1 MRSLKSPS
9 GMRRR
14 GPLAGL
20 LLVSTFVL
28 AAPAPYAPPPPPRKA
43 AAAPVAAPPPAAAG
57 KKQLSPFPT
66 EQQCQALGNVMSP
79 IPFGPG
85 ETLEFDIDA
94 LGARAGV
101 MTMQTLPLRDGI
113 LPLEVTVETNTF
125 FSKVRRVHGVAKSEI
140 SPRTLRSQHYFED
153 AYENEVHRV
162 ADVTFKKNKTARM
175 VSTVN
180 NQTWTED
187 LPWGNDVSDVGSAVH
202 LLRGIPMKEGQK
214 LCFDVYGIRRIWRV
228 WGTVLPREHVSMPLG
243 EFESWHLAG
252 EAAPINLPDARREM
266 HVWISDD
273 ARRLPLAAM
282 GVMDFGAVRATMKG
296 FTRPGEKTTRAENKA
311 NIKW

>member
-1 MRSLKSPS
+1 
-9 GMRRR
+9 MRR
-14 GPLAGL
+14 LS
-20 LLVSTFVL
+20 LLVLFLSSSIF
-28 AAPAPYAPPPPPRKA
+28 AAPAPPPPPRA
-43 AAAPVAAPPPAAAG
+43 NAPR

-66 EQQCQALGNVMSP
+66 EQQCQALGSVMSP

-101 MTMQTLPLRDGI
+101 MTMQTLPLREGVM
-113 LPLEVTVETNTF
+113 PLEVSVETNTF
-125 FSKVRRVHGVAKSEI
+125 FSKVRRVKGVAKSEL
-140 SPRTLRSQHYFED
+140 SPRTLRPVRYFED
-153 AYENEVHRV
+153 AVENEVHRV
-162 ADVTFKKNKTARM
+162 ADVTFKKNKTARLI
-175 VSTVN
+175 STIN
-180 NQTWTED
+180 GQTWTED
-187 LPWGNDVSDVGSAVH
+187 MYWGNDVSDVAGAVH
-202 LLRGIPMKEGQK
+202 LLRAIPMKEGQR

-228 WGTVLPREHVSMPLG
+228 WGTVMPREHVSMPLG
-243 EFESWHLAG
+243 EFDTWHLAG